1 MKRDNITLSIV
12 VSAEIYISFTTNFL
26 ISLNI
31 LAIKNPPHLMILS
44 DLLFEH
50 FCAFQNKSFPEQG
63 SAK

>member
-1 MKRDNITLSIV
+1 MYKLVNRPFSFYYKFSSI
-12 VSAEIYISFTTNFL
+12 SQCIYHEK
-26 ISLNI
+26 
-31 LAIKNPPHLMILS
+31 KNPPHLMILS